1 VERRTKIWIGLGTAL
16 LVGSTGVERVV
27 LARETPI
34 ADPTVKQSGPA
45 LPDRP
50 RIHVAQ
56 AEAAG
61 EGGANEGGG
70 PVLGTIT
77 EFRLSTTDASAFAY
91 DAKAQVASYVD
102 LVGKAYADV
111 QAAAAALREAVDTL
125 RTAPD
130 MTTLDAARKAWLAAR
145 AAYLETEAFLNYG
158 GPVDGPGGPLPR
170 LNGWPIDP
178 ALIDGLLA
186 DSGQSLAFR
195 AIARLNTVEAPV
207 KITTGLHVLE
217 YLLWGAD
224 GALTAEAF
232 AGEAGARR
240 GEYAAALTQLFL
252 NDMTVVAAAWA
263 PGANNYRSSV
273 EAMDQR
279 NALGRAFAGVT
290 ALLGYEVPLRRIG
303 AGLFPAN
310 ENFQPSPFSRTSAE
324 DNMHSFHGA
333 KAVYFEAG
341 IDALVEATDA
351 ELATKIVAEF
361 EAAEAAIGAMSA
373 PYERFLAP
381 PSGSPERAT
390 AEAAVK
396 ALTNL
401 ARDLRQAG
409 NRLGILVVV
418 PGM

>member
-1 VERRTKIWIGLGTAL
+1 MERKTRIWIGLGTAL
-16 LVGSTGVERVV
+16 LVGSTSPGAIVA
-27 LARETPI
+27 ARETP
-34 ADPTVKQSGPA
+34 ALDPTVKQSGA

-61 EGGANEGGG
+61 EGGPNEGGG

-77 EFRLSTTDASAFAY
+77 EFRLSSTDPNAFVY
-91 DAKAQVASYVD
+91 DARAQVAGYVD
-102 LVGKAYADV
+102 LVAKAYAEV
-111 QAAAAALREAVDTL
+111 QDTATVLREAVEAL
-125 RTAPD
+125 RTSPD
-130 MTTLDAARKAWLAAR
+130 AATLDAARAAWR
-145 AAYLETEAFLNYG
+145 AAASAYAQTEAFLNYA
-158 GPVDGPGGPLPR
+158 GPVDGPGGPFPR
-170 LNGWPIDP
+170 LAAWPVDP
-178 ALIDGLLA
+178 TVIDGILA
-186 DSGQSLAFR
+186 DAGQSLGFR
-195 AIARLNTVEAPV
+195 AIARLNKVEAPA

-217 YLLWGAD
+217 YLLWGSD
-224 GALTAEAF
+224 GALTADAF
-232 AGEAGARR
+232 AGETGARR
-240 GEYAAALTQLFL
+240 GEYAAALAQLFL
-252 NDMTVVAAAWA
+252 NDITVVTAAWA
-263 PGANNYRSSV
+263 PGSNNYRASV

-279 NALGRAFAGVT
+279 NALGRAFAGMT

-310 ENFQPSPFSRTSAE
+310 VNFQPSPFSQTSA
-324 DNMHSFHGA
+324 DDFAHAFAGA
-333 KAVYFEAG
+333 KAVYFG
-341 IDALVEATDA
+341 TNLDALVDATDA
-351 ELATKIVAEF
+351 DLSARITAGF
-361 EAAEAAIGAMSA
+361 AAAEAALGAMGA

-390 AEAAVK
+390 ADAAIK

>member
-1 VERRTKIWIGLGTAL
+1 MERKTRIWIGLGTAL
-16 LVGSTGVERVV
+16 LVGST
-27 LARETPI
+27 AAANAAITRETPVLDHS
-34 ADPTVKQSGPA
+34 AKHSA

-50 RIHVAQ
+50 RIHIAQ

-61 EGGANEGGG
+61 EGGPNEGGG

-77 EFRLSTTDASAFAY
+77 EFRLSSTDTSAFAY
-91 DAKAQVASYVD
+91 EAKAQVAGYVD
-102 LVGKAYADV
+102 LVAKNYT
-111 QAAAAALREAVDTL
+111 AAQDAATALREALDAL
-125 RTAPD
+125 RSAPTAEA
-130 MTTLDAARKAWLAAR
+130 LEAARKTWRTAAS
-145 AAYLETEAFLNYG
+145 AYAETEAFLNYA
-158 GPVDGPGGPLPR
+158 GPVDGPGGPFPR
-170 LNGWPIDP
+170 LNGWPVDP
-178 ALIDGLLA
+178 AMIDSLLA
-186 DSGQSLAFR
+186 DSSQSLAFR
-195 AIARLNTVEAPV
+195 AIARLNKVEAPA

-224 GALTAEAF
+224 GAVTAEAF

-240 GEYAAALTQLFL
+240 GEYAAALAQLFL

-263 PGANNYRSSV
+263 PGSNNYRASV

-279 NALGRAFAGVT
+279 NALGRAFAGMA

-310 ENFQPSPFSRTSAE
+310 VNFQPSPFSQTSAE
-324 DNMHSFHGA
+324 DFSHSFAGA
-333 KAVYFEAG
+333 KAVYFATG
-341 IDALVEATDA
+341 LDALVESTDA
-351 ELATKIVAEF
+351 ELAARILTGF
-361 EAAEAAIGAMSA
+361 EAAEAALGSMNA

-390 AEAAVK
+390 ADAAVK

>member
-1 VERRTKIWIGLGTAL
+1 MQRRTKIWIGLGTAL
-16 LVGSTGVERVV
+16 LVGGTG
-27 LARETPI
+27 AGNAAITRETPVV
-34 ADPTVKQSGPA
+34 DPTVKHAGA
-45 LPDRP
+45 LADRP
-50 RIHVAQ
+50 RIHIAQ

-61 EGGANEGGG
+61 EGGPNEGGG

-77 EFRLSTTDASAFAY
+77 EFRLSSTDASAFAY
-91 DAKAQVASYVD
+91 EAKAQVAGYVD
-102 LVGKAYADV
+102 LVAKTYT
-111 QAAAAALREAVDTL
+111 AAQDAATALREAVDALRAAPTAEAL
-125 RTAPD
+125 EAARETWRTA
-130 MTTLDAARKAWLAAR
+130 AS
-145 AAYLETEAFLNYG
+145 AYAETEAFLNYA
-158 GPVDGPGGPLPR
+158 GPVDGPGGPFPR
-170 LNGWPIDP
+170 LNGWPVDP

-186 DSGQSLAFR
+186 DSSQSLAFR
-195 AIARLNTVEAPV
+195 AIARLNKVEAPA

-232 AGEAGARR
+232 AGDVRR

-252 NDMTVVAAAWA
+252 NDMTVVTAAWA
-263 PGANNYRSSV
+263 PGSNNYRASV

-279 NALGRAFAGVT
+279 NALGRAFAGMA

-310 ENFQPSPFSRTSAE
+310 VNFQPSPFSQTSAE
-324 DNMHSFHGA
+324 DFAHAFAGA
-333 KAVYFEAG
+333 KAVYFETG
-341 IDALVEATDA
+341 LDTLVDSTDA
-351 ELATKIVAEF
+351 ELAARILAGF
-361 EAAEAAIGAMSA
+361 EAAEAALGAMNA

-390 AEAAVK
+390 ADAAVK